1 MGGLPLRQRR
11 MLDLI
16 ASLVVDLSEQKL
28 TAFDVNQRVLR
39 VIPVST
45 GKASTPTPLGQ
56 SQVFTKYRSTTMVGR
71 TYTVPN
77 VPYTMCVTANEAIC
91 LHAAPWQERAGQPFG
106 VPRSHGCVRMPMND
120 ARWLFDHTRRG
131 TPITIQA

>member
-1 MGGLPLRQRR
+1 
-11 MLDLI
+11 MLELI
-16 ASLVVDLSEQKL
+16 ASLVVDLSDQKL
-28 TAFDVNQRVLR
+28 TVLDSNQQVVR

-45 GKASTPTPLGQ
+45 GKASTPTPIGQ

-71 TYTVPN
+71 TYTVPA

-91 LHAAPWQERAGQPFG
+91 LHAAPWQEQAGQSFG
-106 VPRSHGCVRMPMND
+106 VPRSHGCVRMPTED
-120 ARWLFDHTRRG
+120 ARWLFHNTRRG

>member
-1 MGGLPLRQRR
+1 MGKLSLRQRR

-45 GKASTPTPLGQ
+45 GKASTPTPLGHC
-56 SQVFTKYRSTTMVGR
+56 QVFTKYRSTTMVGR

>member
-1 MGGLPLRQRR
+1 
-11 MLDLI
+11 MLELI
-16 ASLVVDLSEQKL
+16 ASLVVDLSDQKL
-28 TAFDVNQRVLR
+28 TALDSNQQVLR

-45 GKASTPTPLGQ
+45 GKASTPTPIGQ
-56 SQVFTKYRSTTMVGR
+56 SQVFTKYRSITMVGR
-71 TYTVPN
+71 TYTVPD

-91 LHAAPWQERAGQPFG
+91 LHAAPWQEQAGQPFG

-120 ARWLFDHTRRG
+120 ARWLFNNTRRG